1 VGGGVTAPNPPN
13 FADPVVLLHSPYRVS
28 FAYAGRDGA
37 WKDAWQNKQEL
48 PGVVRITVRQAD
60 SDKALSVST
69 AALIHV
75 DFPVACI
82 KQRGQGQGPGAGLNP
97 AQAQAQAQA
106 LQVQAQAQA
115 QAQAPQARGQAV
127 PQGLQAQAPGPNCG
141 NGAPGAGQDQAAAP
155 TRPPG

>member
-1 VGGGVTAPNPPN
+1 
-13 FADPVVLLHSPYRVS
+13 
-28 FAYAGRDGA
+28 
-37 WKDAWQNKQEL
+37 L

-60 SDKALSVST
+60 SDRALSVST

-75 DFPVACI
+75 DLPAACI
-82 KQRGQGQGPGAGLNP
+82 KQRGQGQGQGPGLNP

-115 QAQAPQARGQAV
+115 QALQARGQAV
-127 PQGLQAQAPGPNCG
+127 PQGLQAQAPGPNCD
-141 NGAPGAGQDQAAAP
+141 NGAPGGRQDQAAAP